1 MSKPRILIVDDEPAL
16 LKLLA
21 RRLELEGYE
30 VAAAESGERALALM
44 AAAQPQLVV
53 SDLMMGG
60 MDGMALFATIQRLH
74 PLLPVIILTA
84 HGSIPAAV
92 AATRRGVFGYLTK
105 PFEAD
110 ALLAEIRSALNAGG
124 AKESGSNGHDHGVD
138 DPPGPTPAPGV
149 DNAWRSSII
158 TRSPAIESVLR
169 EAKLVADTDASV
181 FISGPSGSGKEL
193 LARAIHTASPRKSRP
208 FVAVNCG
215 AIPEQLLESE
225 LFGHVKGSFTGA
237 IRDHKGLFAA
247 TAGGTLFLDEIGDMP
262 LLLQVKLLRVIQ
274 EREVRPVGSSQ
285 TLPIDVRIVSATHRD
300 LLAEV
305 NSGKFREDL
314 YYRLNVVSLALPPL
328 SERRE
333 DVPLLANHFLA
344 ALAAKHNRAVN
355 GFSSDAMDMLIASS
369 WPGNVRQLYNVVEKI
384 VALSTLPLVPASLAQ
399 RAIQRQS
406 EEFSSL
412 DDAKKRFEFDY
423 LTQLLRLTAGNVS
436 QAARL
441 AQRNRS
447 EFYNLLKRH
456 DLDPGLFKAGDEL

>member
-21 RRLELEGYE
+21 RRLELEGYD
-30 VAAAESGERALALM
+30 VSAAESGERALALL

-53 SDLMMGG
+53 SDLKMGG

-84 HGSIPAAV
+84 HGSIPDAV

-110 ALLAEIRSALNAGG
+110 ALLAEIRSALNAGTGSATDG
-124 AKESGSNGHDHGVD
+124 AGNGYDAGAGLPDLDH
-138 DPPGPTPAPGV
+138 
-149 DNAWRSSII
+149 AWRAQII

-193 LARAIHTASPRKSRP
+193 LARAIHAASPRRSRP

-225 LFGHVKGSFTGA
+225 LFGHMKGSFTGA

-285 TLPIDVRIVSATHRD
+285 TIAIDVRIVSATHRD

-305 NSGKFREDL
+305 GSGKFREDL

-344 ALAAKHNRAVN
+344 MLAAKHNRVVN
-355 GFSSDAMDMLIASS
+355 GFSSAAMDMLIASS

-384 VALSTLPLVPASLAQ
+384 VALSTLPLVPASLAE

-406 EEFSSL
+406 EEFASL
-412 DDAKKRFEFDY
+412 DDAKMRFEFEY

-436 QAARL
+436 QAACL

-456 DLDPGLFKAGDEL
+456 DLDPGLFKSADA